1 MKEEKVKE
9 EKVKGEKVKEKPKEL
24 IEKGC
29 EVEDGK
35 GRRMHRSQI
44 RQRVEL

>member
-1 MKEEKVKE
+1 MKK
-9 EKVKGEKVKEKPKEL
+9 EKVKGGKLKEL

>member
-1 MKEEKVKE
+1 MESEVKE
-9 EKVKGEKVKEKPKEL
+9 EKVKGEKVKEKLKEL
-24 IEKGC
+24 TEKGC

-35 GRRMHRSQI
+35 GRRMHCSQI

>member
-1 MKEEKVKE
+1 M
-9 EKVKGEKVKEKPKEL
+9 KGEKVKEKLKEL
-24 IEKGC
+24 TEKGC